1 MKIANR
7 CDEVMGEIKV
17 ITEEHFQ
24 KIQRPIQGYT
34 LDEYISRMDDERF
47 RKKLGVLDERFE
59 EISRSLL
66 SC

>member
-1 MKIANR
+1 
-7 CDEVMGEIKV
+7 MGEIKV

-47 RKKLGVLDERFE
+47 RKKLGVSDERFE